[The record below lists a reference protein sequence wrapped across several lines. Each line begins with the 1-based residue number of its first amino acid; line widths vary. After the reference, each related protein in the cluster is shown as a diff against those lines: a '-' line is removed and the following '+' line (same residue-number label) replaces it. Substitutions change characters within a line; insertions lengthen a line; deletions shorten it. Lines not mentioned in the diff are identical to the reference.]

1 MKKKLSI
8 KLNHY
13 IFILSLILISCIGVG
28 FSSWIISGNNSSGKG
43 DVNINVGDYID
54 NNGIASMNV
63 EKEENGVKCFSFC
76 KDGFVNDNAIDINN
90 GYLYAYL
97 KLDVN
102 KIKEAYKNPSDTST
116 YTSLFFTSYLTFETS
131 SSSNLFT
138 LISENFIST
147 KNDSSCGISAFYYSN
162 LNPKRLI
169 NLNSDSSISNGLL
182 TSNFSGFN
190 EGHFANST
198 YFYLTLKFNF
208 KIDYEKIDFETLIY
222 PNLVNSKFSFNF
234 GIGGY

>member
-1 MKKKLSI
+1 MKKHFNSRLH
-8 KLNHY
+8 HY
-13 IFILSLILISCIGVG
+13 VFILTLVVFSLIGVG
-28 FSSWIISGNNSSGKG
+28 FSSYLIEGNNNSGKS
-43 DVNINVGDYID
+43 DININVGDYID
-54 NNGIASMNV
+54 NNGIASMNL
-63 EKEENGVKCFSFC
+63 EKAEDGVKCFSFC
-76 KDGFVNDNAIDINN
+76 KDGFVNDNVIDINN

-102 KIKEAYKNPSDTST
+102 RIKEAYKNPSDTSA

-147 KNDSSCGISAFYYSN
+147 KDDSTCGISAFYYSN
-162 LNPKRLI
+162 LNTNRLI
-169 NLNSDSSISNGLL
+169 YLNSDNSISNGLL
-182 TSNFSGFN
+182 TSNFSCFN
-190 EGHFANST
+190 EGTFTNST

-208 KIDYEKIDFETLIY
+208 KIDYEKIDFETIIY
-222 PNLVNSKFSFNF
+222 PYLVNSKFSFNF